1 MRKEKLDE
9 LKGYIN
15 ELKTI
20 KKIPREQEVICDS
33 NEKIKSK
40 GFLQIE
46 SYDCYLNNGRVIPR
60 EKVLK
65 KGSNGDA
72 AIVLPIT
79 RDGNTLLVVQPRPNT
94 KETVGVEFPAGYVED
109 GEDPIVSGERE
120 LLEETGYAPR
130 EMIFLDSYYQDQG
143 CYGAYNHSYLAL
155 GCEKIKKQQL
165 DKDEIIR
172 YFECRYEEVEEL
184 IKMNFISDVNSK
196 YAFSKAKQY
205 IKNNKVRG
213 VFYE

>member
-1 MRKEKLDE
+1 MRKEKLEE
-9 LKGYIN
+9 LKSYIK

-20 KKIPREQEVICDS
+20 KKIPREQEVIYDL
-33 NEKIKSK
+33 KGKPKSR

-60 EKVLK
+60 EKILK
-65 KGSNGDA
+65 NKGNGDA

-79 RDGNTLLVVQPRPNT
+79 KEGNTLLVVQPRPNT

-109 GEDPIVSGERE
+109 FEEPMITGERE
-120 LLEETGYAPR
+120 LLEETGYVP
-130 EMIFLDSYYQDQG
+130 EKMIFLDRYYQDQG
-143 CYGAYNHSYLAL
+143 CSGAYNHSYLAL

-184 IKMNFISDVNSK
+184 IEMNFISDVNSK

-205 IKNNKVRG
+205 IKNNKVRW
-213 VFYE
+213 